1 VVRSPA
7 VTFDVLCRF
16 DERLSQLVDKLSEWP
31 VLAERFLQHEPPAFK
46 HGLVFVTAVVA
57 LRGGASRVFDEL
69 LTQLESDPELLPPI
83 ASALGWLEYGEV
95 RSHIGR
101 LLEASSPAL
110 LQLALAAATAH
121 RVDPGL
127 ALDRALDAN
136 RSPLRASA
144 LEAIGRLA
152 LSNLQPRL
160 RAALSDEDVTCRFWA
175 AWSAV
180 RLGDHAGVA
189 VLGRLVSECGVFA
202 RPACDMAL
210 RALDPDRGVRA
221 HSRLLS
227 VDKRLAVLAAGIVGD
242 CRLVPWLLD
251 LMESDPLAGAAGA
264 AFSLMTGRDLRRHD
278 LDAGPYDLA
287 RTEVSA
293 DASESQPT
301 SVRPNQ
307 QESEESLGDEVNAD
321 LVRPDAVKVRKWWDE
336 NRHTFAPRVRYLAGV
351 PVRPSELMNILRAGD
366 QRQREA
372 AALEYAL
379 LHPDAPMINVMAPAH
394 RQIGTLHRDLQ

>member
-95 RSHIGR
+95 RSDIGR

-189 VLGRLVSECGVFA
+189 VLGRLVSECGSRA
-202 RPACDMAL
+202 RSGPRCSRAQPA
-210 RALDPDRGVRA
+210 P
-221 HSRLLS
+221 LS
-227 VDKRLAVLAAGIVGD
+227 G
-242 CRLVPWLLD
+242 
-251 LMESDPLAGAAGA
+251 
-264 AFSLMTGRDLRRHD
+264 
-278 LDAGPYDLA
+278 
-287 RTEVSA
+287 
-293 DASESQPT
+293 
-301 SVRPNQ
+301 
-307 QESEESLGDEVNAD
+307 
-321 LVRPDAVKVRKWWDE
+321 
-336 NRHTFAPRVRYLAGV
+336 
-351 PVRPSELMNILRAGD
+351 
-366 QRQREA
+366 
-372 AALEYAL
+372 
-379 LHPDAPMINVMAPAH
+379 
-394 RQIGTLHRDLQ
+394 